1 MAQVGFPGWN
11 AINRRTQRAP
21 TNPMDK
27 ATVVSIFPIELNETK
42 CTMQPGTFIV
52 PPGAYDKPQCLVVG
66 PSSWW
71 REIDPEQ
78 PLLEIP
84 VASILVADSI
94 VRDYC
99 VGLLGCNMGDT
110 MPGLFYIPGEVT
122 PAKMLKEYK
131 NLLDIANAKQNRWFE
146 ELVKMADIAW
156 ARTQGNPLSINEI
169 NKIAAKSLGYDD
181 REWLRN
187 YQAVNMIRC
196 FACGTMKNPT
206 FPVCPSCRAID
217 PTHEKA
223 ALIKFAV

>member
-27 ATVVSIFPIELNETK
+27 ATVVSIYPIELHETK
-42 CTMQPGTFIV
+42 CTIQPGAFIV
-52 PPGAYDKPQCLVVG
+52 PPGSYEKPTCVTVG

-84 VASILVADSI
+84 VASILVADSV

-99 VGLLGCNMGDT
+99 VGLLGCNMGDS

-122 PAKMLKEYK
+122 SAQMLKEYK
-131 NLLDIANAKQNRWFE
+131 SLLDIANNKQRKWFE

-156 ARTQGNPLSINEI
+156 ARTQGNPLAINEL

-187 YQAVNMIRC
+187 YQSVNMVRC

-217 PTHEKA
+217 PNHENAK
-223 ALIKFAV
+223 LIKFAV